1 MGELFIAGQGEIV
14 IHPTDVILSPPQRQA
29 LDVISHFELRG
40 MKFIQRFVAI
50 SMIILPWLLSAQTP
64 DQNAVK
70 QSFGEYKS
78 AILNDNG
85 EEAV

>member
-1 MGELFIAGQGEIV
+1 
-14 IHPTDVILSPPQRQA
+14 
-29 LDVISHFELRG
+29 

-85 EEAV
+85 EEAVRYVDSKTIN

>member
-1 MGELFIAGQGEIV
+1 
-14 IHPTDVILSPPQRQA
+14 
-29 LDVISHFELRG
+29 